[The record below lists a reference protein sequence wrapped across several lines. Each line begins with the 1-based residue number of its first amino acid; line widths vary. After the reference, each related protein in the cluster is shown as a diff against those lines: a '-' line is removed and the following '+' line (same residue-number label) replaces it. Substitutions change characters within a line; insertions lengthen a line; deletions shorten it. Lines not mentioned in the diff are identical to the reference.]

1 MLLAAAAIVFL
12 VQRRQLLPLLLLG
25 TGAAIVLLLRDVS
38 PFSLFLARL
47 QEFGNPLS
55 SGSMR
60 FFAPYWFV
68 HDVMGGN
75 TSALLF
81 GFGPGRIGELGL
93 SLDYAMLDLSWL
105 KLFAEYG
112 LLGAVPFLGFY
123 VYALFRRSP
132 DHLLSWVCFLQ
143 FLFLG
148 GYLNAFYVQ
157 FLHMALVAWP
167 KIADAADDSPAA
179 RSFGSPAFWRRA
191 HDPGRKPMSIAAF
204 FAGLAVLA
212 ALPALWPFGPYQLS
226 LLLARRLRRFPPAPD
241 PAHVE
246 PAEDIFA
253 ICLCVYNEAAVIRE
267 KVEDLL
273 RLREAADGAL
283 EIAIYVDAAS
293 DGTAEILASYRDRIK
308 LVVSPERRGKT
319 HGMNLLVA
327 GTTASIV
334 MFTDA
339 NVRIDPS
346 AVTVLRRY
354 FSDSTIGCVCSD
366 LTYVNAGE
374 SAVAAVG
381 STFWS
386 FNEWSK
392 GLETATGSVI
402 GADGS
407 LFAICRRYHRP
418 VPKGLFDDIYVSLCV
433 LLAGARVVRAP
444 DLKAYETHSTR
455 ASDEFRR
462 KIRIACECM
471 AVHFELWPELRS
483 PGCLEPL
490 QVSRPPADALGGR
503 LRVACLGHL
512 PLYSNGGRVR
522 PPPRNPCDGARG
534 SFLCR
539 RAAPRPAACCRL
551 LEHPLGLRGQRD
563 SERGRRFVAKGW

>member
-1 MLLAAAAIVFL
+1 
-12 VQRRQLLPLLLLG
+12 
-25 TGAAIVLLLRDVS
+25 
-38 PFSLFLARL
+38 
-47 QEFGNPLS
+47 
-55 SGSMR
+55 
-60 FFAPYWFV
+60 
-68 HDVMGGN
+68 
-75 TSALLF
+75 
-81 GFGPGRIGELGL
+81 
-93 SLDYAMLDLSWL
+93 
-105 KLFAEYG
+105 
-112 LLGAVPFLGFY
+112 
-123 VYALFRRSP
+123 
-132 DHLLSWVCFLQ
+132 
-143 FLFLG
+143 
-148 GYLNAFYVQ
+148 
-157 FLHMALVAWP
+157 
-167 KIADAADDSPAA
+167 
-179 RSFGSPAFWRRA
+179 
-191 HDPGRKPMSIAAF
+191 MSIVTF

-226 LLLARRLRRFPPAPD
+226 LLLARRLRRFPPAPS
-241 PAHVE
+241 PVHVR
-246 PAEDIFA
+246 PVEDTFA
-253 ICLCVYNEAAVIRE
+253 ICLCVYNEAAVIRD

-273 RLREAADGAL
+273 RLREAAGGAL

-293 DGTAEILASYRDRIK
+293 DGTAELLASYRDRIR

-346 AVTVLRRY
+346 AVAVLRRY

-455 ASDEFRR
+455 AGDEFRR

-471 AVHFELWPELRS
+471 AVHFELWPELRR
-483 PGCLEPL
+483 L
-490 QVSRPPADALGGR
+490 DAWNLYR
-503 LRVACLGHL
+503 YLGHRLMRWVGGYGLFASAIYLFIATAAAFGPL
-512 PLYSNGGRVR
+512 PVTLATGLTALFY
-522 PPPRNPCDGARG
+522 
-534 SFLCR
+534 
-539 RAAPRPAACCRL
+539 AAAL
-551 LEHPLGLRGQRD
+551 HLGLRPVAASWNILLAFAGNAIGAWKALRG
-563 SERGRRFVAKGW
+563 ERMITWEPPASARRARLDPEVANQ